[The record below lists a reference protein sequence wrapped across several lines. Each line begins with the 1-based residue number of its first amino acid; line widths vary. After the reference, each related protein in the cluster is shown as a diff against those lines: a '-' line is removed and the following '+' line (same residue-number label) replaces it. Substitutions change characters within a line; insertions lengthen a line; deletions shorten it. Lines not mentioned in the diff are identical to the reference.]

1 MNKKTIKK
9 IEAVIANTNAKSDK
23 EKARLSHT
31 ITMAV
36 GQGTEIPVKSA
47 EWALNRN
54 DAVMYRIETVA
65 HPTPIFVNIQNNFL
79 KKNTPE
85 EEEKTGKKNVV
96 IKELS
101 VYNFNK
107 LIENYFSI
115 KGSKDPEFAINTIA
129 NNTNYIFFR
138 EMIENLDIISDRFNI
153 DLREIATQVA
163 NLGEADTDVE
173 LLTQEQID
181 IISMVMPEKAELED
195 VVRTTKWHSIE
206 VPEGATVPVYSTGKF
221 INHTWDNFS
230 LDITAPFERDNAFW
244 RSTFTNLDNN
254 TEEQQEEAV
263 KLAKEI
269 REIKNVIR
277 A

>member
-1 MNKKTIKK
+1 MNKKMVKN
-9 IEAVIANTNAKSDK
+9 IETVITQSNAKTDK
-23 EKARLSHT
+23 EKARLSHA

-36 GQGTEIPVKSA
+36 GQGTLFPAKSL
-47 EWALNRN
+47 EWALNKHN
-54 DAVMYRIETVA
+54 AVMYRIGTI

-79 KKNTPE
+79 KKNTPAE
-85 EEEKTGKKNVV
+85 EEATGKKNVV
-96 IKELS
+96 VKELS

-107 LIENYFSI
+107 LVENYFSI

-138 EMIENLDIISDRFNI
+138 EMIENLDIISKSFNI
-153 DLREIATQVA
+153 DLTAMANQVA
-163 NLGEADTDVE
+163 NLGEADTDVK
-173 LLTQEQID
+173 LLTKEQLD
-181 IISMVMPEKAELED
+181 IIAMVMPEKAEIED

-206 VPEGATVPVYSTGKF
+206 VPEGALIPVYSTGRF
-221 INHTWDNFS
+221 INHTWDGFS
-230 LDITAPFERDNAFW
+230 LDITAPFERENTFW
-244 RSTFTNLDNN
+244 KSTYTNLDNN

-269 REIKNVIR
+269 REIKTLIR

>member
-9 IEAVIANTNAKSDK
+9 IEEIIAKSNAKTDK

-36 GQGTEIPVKSA
+36 GQGTLFPAKSL
-47 EWALNRN
+47 EWALNKHN
-54 DAVMYRIETVA
+54 AVMYRIGTI

-79 KKNTPE
+79 KKNTPAE
-85 EEEKTGKKNVV
+85 EEATGKKNVV
-96 IKELS
+96 VKELS

-107 LIENYFSI
+107 LVENYFSI
-115 KGSKDPEFAINTIA
+115 KDSKDPEFAINTIA

-138 EMIENLDIISDRFNI
+138 EMIENLDIISKNFGI
-153 DLREIATQVA
+153 DLTEMATQVA
-163 NLGEADTDVE
+163 NLGEAETDVE
-173 LLTQEQID
+173 LLTKEQLD
-181 IISMVMPEKAELED
+181 IITMVMPEKAELED

-206 VPEGATVPVYSTGKF
+206 VPEGASIPVYSTGRF
-221 INHTWDNFS
+221 INHTWDGFS
-230 LDITAPFERDNAFW
+230 LDITAPFERDNTFW
-244 RSTFTNLDNN
+244 KSTYTNLDNN

-269 REIKNVIR
+269 REIKDAIR

>member
-9 IEAVIANTNAKSDK
+9 IEEIIAKSNAKTDK

-36 GQGTEIPVKSA
+36 GQGTLFPAKSL
-47 EWALNRN
+47 EWALNKHN
-54 DAVMYRIETVA
+54 AVMYRIGTI

-79 KKNTPE
+79 KKNTPAE
-85 EEEKTGKKNVV
+85 EEATGKKNVV
-96 IKELS
+96 VKELS

-107 LIENYFSI
+107 LVENYFNI

-138 EMIENLDIISDRFNI
+138 EMIENLDIISKNFGI
-153 DLREIATQVA
+153 DLTAMANQIA
-163 NLGEADTDVE
+163 NLGEAETDVE

-206 VPEGATVPVYSTGKF
+206 VPEGATIPVYSTGRF
-221 INHTWDNFS
+221 INHTWDGFS
-230 LDITAPFERDNAFW
+230 LDITAPFEKDNTFW
-244 RSTFTNLDNN
+244 KSTYTNLDNN

-269 REIKNVIR
+269 REIKNAIR

>member
-9 IEAVIANTNAKSDK
+9 IEAVIANANAKSDK

-96 IKELS
+96 VKELS
-101 VYNFNK
+101 VYSFNK
-107 LIENYFSI
+107 LVENYFSI

-163 NLGEADTDVE
+163 NLGEAATDVE
-173 LLTQEQID
+173 LLTPEQVA
-181 IISMVMPEKAELED
+181 IISMIMPEQADIDD
-195 VVRTTKWHSIE
+195 VVRTTKWHTLE
-206 VPEGATVPVYSTGKF
+206 VPEGATIPVYSTGKF

-263 KLAKEI
+263 LLAKEI
-269 REIKNVIR
+269 RAIKDAIR

>member
-1 MNKKTIKK
+1 MIKK
-9 IEAVIANTNAKSDK
+9 IEEVIAKSNAKTDK

-31 ITMAV
+31 IVTAL
-36 GQGTEIPVKSA
+36 GQGVELPAKSL
-47 EWALNRN
+47 EWALNKHN
-54 DAVMYRIETVA
+54 AVMFRIGTVV
-65 HPTPIFVNIQNNFL
+65 PTPAFINIQNNFL
-79 KKNTPE
+79 KKNTPAE
-85 EEEKTGKKNVV
+85 EEATGKKNVV
-96 IKELS
+96 VKELS
-101 VYNFNK
+101 VYNFGK
-107 LIENYFSI
+107 LVENYFSI

-138 EMIENLDIISDRFNI
+138 EMIENIDIISDRFNI
-153 DLREIATQVA
+153 DLTEMAAQVA

-181 IISMVMPEKAELED
+181 IISMVMPEKAEIED

-206 VPEGATVPVYSTGKF
+206 VPEGATIPVYSTGKF

-230 LDITAPFERDNAFW
+230 LDITAPFERDNTFW
-244 RSTFTNLDNN
+244 KSTYTNLDNN

-263 KLAKEI
+263 RLAKEI
-269 REIKNVIR
+269 REIKTLIR

>member
-1 MNKKTIKK
+1 MKKNMIKN
-9 IEAVIANTNAKSDK
+9 IETVIANTNAKSDK
-23 EKARLSHT
+23 QKARLSHT

-36 GQGTEIPVKSA
+36 GQGTMFPVKSL
-47 EWALNRN
+47 EWALNKHN
-54 DAVMYRIETVA
+54 AVMFRIGTML
-65 HPTPIFVNIQNNFL
+65 PTPIFVNIQNNFL

-96 IKELS
+96 VKELS

-107 LIENYFSI
+107 LVENYFSI

-138 EMIENLDIISDRFNI
+138 EMIENLDIISENFNI
-153 DLREIATQVA
+153 DLTEMATQVA

-173 LLTQEQID
+173 LLTKEQLD
-181 IISMVMPEKAELED
+181 IIAMVMPEKAEIED

-206 VPEGATVPVYSTGKF
+206 VPKGATLPVYSTGRFVK
-221 INHTWDNFS
+221 HTWDGFS
-230 LDITAPFERDNAFW
+230 LDITAPFERDNTFW
-244 RSTFTNLDNN
+244 KSTFTNLDNSS
-254 TEEQQEEAV
+254 EEQQEEAV

-269 REIKNVIR
+269 REIKTLVR

>member
-107 LIENYFSI
+107 LIENYFSV

-195 VVRTTKWHSIE
+195 VVRTTKWHTLE
-206 VPEGATVPVYSTGKF
+206 VPEGASIPVYSTGKF

-269 REIKNVIR
+269 REIKNTIR

>member
-1 MNKKTIKK
+1 MKKNMIKN
-9 IEAVIANTNAKSDK
+9 IETVIANTNAKSDK
-23 EKARLSHT
+23 QKARLSHT

-36 GQGTEIPVKSA
+36 GQGTMFPVKSL
-47 EWALNRN
+47 EWALNKHN
-54 DAVMYRIETVA
+54 AVMFRIGTML
-65 HPTPIFVNIQNNFL
+65 PTPIFVNIQNNFL

-96 IKELS
+96 VKELS

-107 LIENYFSI
+107 LVENYISI

-138 EMIENLDIISDRFNI
+138 EMVENLDIISENFNI
-153 DLREIATQVA
+153 DLTEMAAQVA

-173 LLTQEQID
+173 LLTKEQLD
-181 IISMVMPEKAELED
+181 IIAMVMPEKAEIED

-206 VPEGATVPVYSTGKF
+206 VPEGATIPVYSTGRF
-221 INHTWDNFS
+221 IKHTWDGFS
-230 LDITAPFERDNAFW
+230 LDITAPFERDNTFW
-244 RSTFTNLDNN
+244 KSTFTNLDNGS
-254 TEEQQEEAV
+254 EEQQEEAV

-269 REIKNVIR
+269 REMKDAIR

>member
-1 MNKKTIKK
+1 MKKNMIKK
-9 IEAVIANTNAKSDK
+9 IEEIIANTNAKSDK

-79 KKNTPE
+79 KKNTPAE
-85 EEEKTGKKNVV
+85 EEATGKKNVV
-96 IKELS
+96 VKELS
-101 VYNFNK
+101 IYNFNK

-173 LLTQEQID
+173 LLTKEQLD
-181 IISMVMPEKAELED
+181 IIAMVMPEKAELED
-195 VVRTTKWHSIE
+195 VVRTTKWHTLE

-269 REIKNVIR
+269 REIKNAIR

>member
-1 MNKKTIKK
+1 MKKNMIKK
-9 IEAVIANTNAKSDK
+9 IEEVIAKSNAKTDK

-31 ITMAV
+31 IVTAL
-36 GQGTEIPVKSA
+36 GQGTKLPAKSL
-47 EWALNRN
+47 EWALNKHN
-54 DAVMYRIETVA
+54 AVMFRIGTVV
-65 HPTPIFVNIQNNFL
+65 PTPLFVNIQNNFL

-96 IKELS
+96 VKELS

-107 LIENYFSI
+107 LVGNYFNI

-138 EMIENLDIISDRFNI
+138 EMIENLDIISENFNI
-153 DLREIATQVA
+153 DLTEMATQVA

-173 LLTQEQID
+173 LLTKEQLD
-181 IISMVMPEKAELED
+181 IIAMVMPEKAEIED
-195 VVRTTKWHSIE
+195 VVRTTKWHSVE
-206 VPEGATVPVYSTGKF
+206 VPKGASIPVYSTGRF
-221 INHTWDNFS
+221 VNHTWDGFS
-230 LDITAPFERDNAFW
+230 LDITAPFERDNTFW
-244 RSTFTNLDNN
+244 KSTFTNLDNSS
-254 TEEQQEEAV
+254 EEQQEEAV

-269 REIKNVIR
+269 REIKTLVR

>member
-1 MNKKTIKK
+1 MNKKMVKN
-9 IEAVIANTNAKSDK
+9 IETVIAQSNAKTDK
-23 EKARLSHT
+23 QKARLSHV
-31 ITMAV
+31 ITTAV
-36 GQGTEIPVKSA
+36 GQGTDLPVKSL
-47 EWALNRN
+47 EWALNKHN
-54 DAVMYRIETVA
+54 AVMFRIGTLL
-65 HPTPIFVNIQNNFL
+65 PTPIFVNIQNNFL
-79 KKNTPE
+79 KKNTPAE
-85 EEEKTGKKNVV
+85 EEATGKKNVV
-96 IKELS
+96 VKELS

-107 LIENYFSI
+107 LVENYFSI

-138 EMIENLDIISDRFNI
+138 EMIENLDIISKNFNI
-153 DLREIATQVA
+153 NLTEMATQIA

-206 VPEGATVPVYSTGKF
+206 VPKGASIPVYSTGKF
-221 INHTWDNFS
+221 VRHTWDNFS
-230 LDITAPFERDNAFW
+230 LDITAPFERDNTFW
-244 RSTFTNLDNN
+244 KSTFTNLDNN
-254 TEEQQEEAV
+254 SEEQQEEAV

-269 REIKNVIR
+269 REMKDAIR

>member
-1 MNKKTIKK
+1 MNKKMVKN
-9 IEAVIANTNAKSDK
+9 IETVITQSNAKTDK
-23 EKARLSHT
+23 EKARLSHA

-36 GQGTEIPVKSA
+36 GQGTLFPAKSL
-47 EWALNRN
+47 EWALNKHN
-54 DAVMYRIETVA
+54 AVMYRIGTI

-79 KKNTPE
+79 KKNTPAE
-85 EEEKTGKKNVV
+85 EEATGKKNVV
-96 IKELS
+96 VKELS

-107 LIENYFSI
+107 LVENYFSI

-138 EMIENLDIISDRFNI
+138 EMIENLDIISKNFNI
-153 DLREIATQVA
+153 DLTAMATQVA

-173 LLTQEQID
+173 LLTKEQLD
-181 IISMVMPEKAELED
+181 IIAMVMPEKAEIED

-206 VPEGATVPVYSTGKF
+206 VPEGALIPVYSTGRF
-221 INHTWDNFS
+221 INHTWDGFS
-230 LDITAPFERDNAFW
+230 LDITAPFERDNTFW
-244 RSTFTNLDNN
+244 KSTFTNLDNN

-269 REIKNVIR
+269 REIKTLIR

>member
-1 MNKKTIKK
+1 MKKKTIKK
-9 IEAVIANTNAKSDK
+9 IEAVIANANAKSDK

-96 IKELS
+96 VKELS
-101 VYNFNK
+101 VYSFNK
-107 LIENYFSI
+107 LVENYFSI

-163 NLGEADTDVE
+163 NLGEAATDVE
-173 LLTQEQID
+173 LLTPEQVA
-181 IISMVMPEKAELED
+181 IISMIMPEQADIDD
-195 VVRTTKWHSIE
+195 VVRTTKWHTLE
-206 VPEGATVPVYSTGKF
+206 VPEGATIPVYSTGKF

-269 REIKNVIR
+269 REVKDAIR

>member
-9 IEAVIANTNAKSDK
+9 IEAVIAQSNVKTNK
-23 EKARLSHT
+23 EEARLSHT
-31 ITMAV
+31 IVTAV
-36 GQGTEIPVKSA
+36 GQGTDLPVKSL
-47 EWALNRN
+47 EWALNKHN
-54 DAVMYRIETVA
+54 AVMFRIGTLL
-65 HPTPIFVNIQNNFL
+65 PTPIFVNIQNNFI
-79 KKNTPE
+79 KKNTPAE
-85 EEEKTGKKNVV
+85 EEATGKKNVV
-96 IKELS
+96 VKELS

-107 LIENYFSI
+107 LVENYFSI

-138 EMIENLDIISDRFNI
+138 EMIENLDIISENFNI
-153 DLREIATQVA
+153 DLEEMATQVA
-163 NLGEADTDVE
+163 NLGEAATDVE
-173 LLTQEQID
+173 LLTPEQIY
-181 IISMVMPEKAELED
+181 IISMVMPEEAEIDD
-195 VVRTTKWHSIE
+195 VVRTTKWHSVE
-206 VPEGATVPVYSTGKF
+206 VPEGATIPVYSTGKF
-221 INHTWDNFS
+221 MNHTWDNFS

-269 REIKNVIR
+269 KEIKDAIR

>member
-1 MNKKTIKK
+1 MNKKMVKN
-9 IEAVIANTNAKSDK
+9 IETVIAQSNAKTDK
-23 EKARLSHT
+23 QKARLSHV
-31 ITMAV
+31 ITTAV
-36 GQGTEIPVKSA
+36 GQGTDLPVKSL
-47 EWALNRN
+47 EWALNKHN
-54 DAVMYRIETVA
+54 AVMFRIGTLL
-65 HPTPIFVNIQNNFL
+65 PTPIFVNIQNNFL
-79 KKNTPE
+79 KKNTPAE
-85 EEEKTGKKNVV
+85 EEATGKKNVV
-96 IKELS
+96 VKELS

-107 LIENYFSI
+107 LVENYFSI

-138 EMIENLDIISDRFNI
+138 EMIENLDIISKNFNI
-153 DLREIATQVA
+153 NLTEMAAQVA

-173 LLTQEQID
+173 LLTKEQLD
-181 IISMVMPEKAELED
+181 IIAMVMPEKAEIED
-195 VVRTTKWHSIE
+195 VIRTTKWHSIE
-206 VPEGATVPVYSTGKF
+206 IPEGASIPVYSTGKF

-230 LDITAPFERDNAFW
+230 LDITAPFERDNTFW

-269 REIKNVIR
+269 REIKNAIR

>member
-1 MNKKTIKK
+1 MKKNMIKN
-9 IEAVIANTNAKSDK
+9 IETVIANTNAKSDK
-23 EKARLSHT
+23 QKARLSHT

-36 GQGTEIPVKSA
+36 GQGTMFPVKSL
-47 EWALNRN
+47 EWALNKHN
-54 DAVMYRIETVA
+54 AVMFRIGTML
-65 HPTPIFVNIQNNFL
+65 PTPIFVNIQNNFL

-96 IKELS
+96 VKELS

-107 LIENYFSI
+107 LVENYLSI

-138 EMIENLDIISDRFNI
+138 EMIENLDIISKNFNI
-153 DLREIATQVA
+153 DLTEMAAQVA

-173 LLTQEQID
+173 LLTKEQLN
-181 IISMVMPEKAELED
+181 IIAMVMPEKAEIED

-206 VPEGATVPVYSTGKF
+206 VPEGASIPVYSTGRF
-221 INHTWDNFS
+221 IKHTWDGFS
-230 LDITAPFERDNAFW
+230 LDITAPFERDNTFW
-244 RSTFTNLDNN
+244 KSTFTNLDNGS
-254 TEEQQEEAV
+254 EEQQEEAV

-269 REIKNVIR
+269 REIKTLVR